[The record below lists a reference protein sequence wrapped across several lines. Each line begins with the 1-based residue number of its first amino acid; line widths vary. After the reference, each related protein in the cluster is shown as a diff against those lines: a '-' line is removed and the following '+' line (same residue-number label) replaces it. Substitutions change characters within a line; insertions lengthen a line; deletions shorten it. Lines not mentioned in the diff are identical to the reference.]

1 MARAHCSI
9 RNTDM
14 PRAKAH
20 NSPTAPGRLANPG
33 SERNSRSVDQRSR
46 KPMSEQQGPHT
57 HNRFGSLESEESG
70 IHRGPVDPGKGRG
83 F

>member
-1 MARAHCSI
+1 M

-33 SERNSRSVDQRSR
+33 SERNSRSVNQRSS
-46 KPMSEQQGPHT
+46 KPMSEQEGSNT
-57 HNRFGSLESEESG
+57 RSRFGSLESEESG

>member
-1 MARAHCSI
+1 MALKHCSMK
-9 RNTDM
+9 NTAM

-33 SERNSRSVDQRSR
+33 SERNSSTANARSR
-46 KPMSEQQGPHT
+46 TPMSEQEGPHT

>member
-1 MARAHCSI
+1 MMARKHSSVKTTA
-9 RNTDM
+9 M
-14 PRAKAH
+14 PRTAA
-20 NSPTAPGRLANPG
+20 SAPGKLAHPG
-33 SERNSRSVDQRSR
+33 SERNSRSVKQRSR
-46 KPMSEQQGPHT
+46 TPMSEQEGRHT